1 MTVTMTQYFLFH
13 YIYMSVQVN
22 LEQVTKLANGIMN
35 WYILTYKVS
44 NVGSTIHWTKS
55 VCPLMATTKILEKV
69 YIQIFYT
76 VLKITCVIVCNS
88 QPQWVCTEQHYIC
101 PKKWSLWS
109 HFLGNIVQVETMR
122 GRGGITFTS
131 TTLDGSLWGRKFYNL
146 ASRDPAVN
154 NYAT

>member
-44 NVGSTIHWTKS
+44 NVGSTTHWTKS

-88 QPQWVCTEQHYIC
+88 QPQWVCTEQHYIYM
-101 PKKWSLWS
+101 PKEVVTVEPFPRQ
-109 HFLGNIVQVETMR
+109 HCAGGNYEGE
-122 GRGGITFTS
+122 GR
-131 TTLDGSLWGRKFYNL
+131 
-146 ASRDPAVN
+146 
-154 NYAT
+154 NYIYPGHGHEYHKLSIII